1 MAKESFMRRRI
12 CTWGWLIGA
21 GFLSACDG
29 GRLGSEVIQRAQE
42 FADAP
47 GPDILYAEA
56 PRVPQFENTGVWQ
69 AEPLKVSGASA
80 YVQGEFLYQ
89 DWIYDDHGANGGLPD
104 PVDPAAGLL
113 NGAVADGVFSRY
125 AGTYN
130 YPDDPVYANNAADL
144 LEFRV
149 TRGAGA
155 TLFRLSLNTLLDAN
169 RVAATLTLGTTGT
182 PSPLPAGANLDLD
195 HAFSLTWAEG
205 RAVVRDHTGVELAN
219 LPLRVDLERR
229 QLELRLPDSVLNL
242 RGSQQTFWLGL
253 GLWDPEADAYLVP
266 TLSRSATQPGG
277 AGLLSNPPAFFN
289 LGFRFAEPEPDI
301 AGQLGVGAVV
311 IPRWWRDAAQAEAL
325 ALGEAGQ
332 FRVQVDFAKLESGV
346 TDFQFNQP
354 EGVPTFGPINRIYG
368 SRFSFGQGVDYAQGC
383 GSADGCTGIL
393 VGQLQPY
400 SLYVP
405 NRPVPQDGWGLTLL
419 LHSLG
424 GNYNQYHASAHQQQF
439 GERGRGY
446 LVLSTSGRGPD
457 GWYVDYAGAET
468 FEAWADVRAHY
479 LLNPAF
485 TSISG
490 YSMGG
495 HGTFRFATQ
504 FPDLFARAQTV
515 VGPPAVGVWVP
526 PLTNPGPA
534 SNTFEALESL
544 YHVPVQSWVASA
556 DQLVPYL
563 GPRAQADRL
572 FELGYRSEFWTF
584 APAEHLTLAA
594 HDQYLPAAEFLGDAQ
609 VVNQPR
615 TVVFKRNPAMDFP
628 AAGIVADHAYWLS
641 DIQLRDAS
649 LQTGFVEAESLALP
663 ASLGPAAANTG
674 TTAGLLQP
682 GTLGAIGYL
691 AESLRWEGERG
702 DVPQRNVLRITL
714 QNIAELTV
722 DMQAAGLS
730 CRAQIEVNADGPA
743 RVIRGGC

>member
-1 MAKESFMRRRI
+1 M
-12 CTWGWLIGA
+12 
-21 GFLSACDG
+21 SACEG
-29 GRLGSEVIQRAQE
+29 GRLGTEVVARTQSA
-42 FADAP
+42 AGAA
-47 GPDILYAEA
+47 GPDILYAA
-56 PRVPQFENTGVWQ
+56 PPRVPQFENTGVWQ
-69 AEPLKVSGASA
+69 AQPLKVSGASA

-113 NGAVADGVFSRY
+113 NGAVADGIFSRY
-125 AGTYN
+125 AGTYT

-149 TRGAGA
+149 KRSGAA
-155 TLFRLSLNTLLDAN
+155 TLFRISLNTLLDPD

-182 PSPLPAGANLDLD
+182 PSPLPAGANVSLD
-195 HAFSLTWAEG
+195 HAISMTWAEG

-219 LPLRVDLERR
+219 LGLRVDMERR
-229 QLELRLPDSVLNL
+229 QMELRLPDSVLDL
-242 RGSQQTFWLGL
+242 RGSQQTLWLGL
-253 GLWDPEADAYLVP
+253 GLWDPEADTYLAP
-266 TLSRSATQPGG
+266 ALSRSPTQPGG
-277 AGLLSNPPAFFN
+277 AGLLGTAPAFFN

-301 AGQLGVGAVV
+301 AGQLGVGAVI

-332 FRVQVDFAKLESGV
+332 FRAQVDFTKLQAGL

-354 EGVPTFGPINRIYG
+354 QGVPTFGPINRIYG
-368 SRFSFGQGVDYAQGC
+368 SRFSFGQGVDFSQGC
-383 GSADGCTGIL
+383 GNAESCTGIL

-400 SLYVP
+400 SLYLP
-405 NRPVPQDGWGLTLL
+405 NRPVPEGGWGLTLL

-439 GERGRGY
+439 GERGRGH

-457 GWYVDYAGAET
+457 GWYVEYAGADT
-468 FEAWADVRAHY
+468 FEAWADVRTHY
-479 LLNPAF
+479 PLNPAF

-495 HGTFRFATQ
+495 HGSFRFATQ
-504 FPDLFARAQTV
+504 FPDLFARVQTV

-544 YHVPVQSWVASA
+544 YHVPIQNWVASA
-556 DQLVPYL
+556 DQLVPYP

-594 HDQYLPAAEFLGDAQ
+594 HDQYQPAAEFLGDAQ
-609 VVNQPR
+609 VVTRPR
-615 TVVFKRNPAMDFP
+615 TIVFKRNPQMDFP
-628 AAGIVADHAYWLS
+628 AAGIVADHAYWLA
-641 DIQLRDAS
+641 DIQLRDPS
-649 LQTGFVEAESLALP
+649 LLTGMVEAQSLALP
-663 ASLGPAAANTG
+663 PSLGPEAATR
-674 TTAGLLQP
+674 TAAPGLLQP
-682 GTLGAIGYL
+682 GTFGAIGYL
-691 AESLRWEGERG
+691 AESQEWQGELG
-702 DVPQRNVLRITL
+702 DADLRNVLRINL
-714 QNIAELTV
+714 QNIAEVRV

-730 CRAQIEVNADGPA
+730 CRAQIEVNSDGPA